1 MASIPIWQL
10 LVGTG
15 VLFGLGIPLS
25 QLGAQHGVDVVAF
38 ALWPTVAAALGL
50 AALGWFRH
58 GPPKINSRL
67 VRFGLLAGT
76 FGHAVPASAGYW
88 LARETGASF
97 AALAYTMPPV
107 LTLAISLLL
116 RLEQPA
122 AHRIGA
128 VALGLAG
135 ALLLV
140 IGRGAAY
147 EVELLALAI
156 LLLIPLSIAGANI
169 YRARHLPSG
178 VPAEWLAALMLLSS
192 ASVLAASSSLQGSL
206 ALPLR
211 IDALIWPAL
220 QAVAMMAGYLL
231 FFALQRKAEPVTVSF
246 VGYVSMT
253 TGIAVAAIGFG
264 EHLPA
269 IVWPALALIVGS
281 MRLIK
286 RSALSAPASVAEPIG
301 ASSTQPKSCKTR
313 TSESSNG
320 TTAFDCAAGLVC
332 A

>member
-25 QLGAQHGVDVVAF
+25 QLGAQHGVDVGAF

-58 GPPKINSRL
+58 GPLKINSRL

-116 RLEQPA
+116 RLEQPV

-169 YRARHLPSG
+169 YRARHVPSG

-281 MRLIK
+281 MWLIK
-286 RSALSAPASVAEPIG
+286 RSALPAPAIAVEPAGSSRLQSRCSRSWISGLRNG
-301 ASSTQPKSCKTR
+301 A
-313 TSESSNG
+313 
-320 TTAFDCAAGLVC
+320 TAFNCIGRSVFA
-332 A
+332 